1 MLHKAN
7 HQETEKLNPYQISL
21 MEENISKE
29 EYLYKKLHKIEELL
43 RILEV
48 DYLHITGIPEN
59 SSLRSIIF
67 KRYYLK
73 LKEIDDLFVR
83 AEYYEQIG
91 KNILF
96 DEIEEKLTLI
106 HSKLINKYLQGG
118 FIRPQYSNIPIQ

>member
-1 MLHKAN
+1 
-7 HQETEKLNPYQISL
+7 